1 MKWRSNENPISLQQK
16 TELEKVI
23 DEHRELMQM
32 PKKRYKRMIKTV
44 HYGVDWEVKN
54 SEGKDSGVL
63 EHKVW
68 NLGRM
73 QLNNDKDNVAY
84 GKLGRMQL
92 RGINVSL

>member
-1 MKWRSNENPISLQQK
+1 
-16 TELEKVI
+16 
-23 DEHRELMQM
+23 M
-32 PKKRYKRMIKTV
+32 PKKSYNRMIKTI
-44 HYGVDWEVKN
+44 HYGVDWEVNN

-84 GKLGRMQL
+84 G
-92 RGINVSL
+92 

>member
-1 MKWRSNENPISLQQK
+1 MELIGKWIIV
-16 TELEKVI
+16 KV
-23 DEHRELMQM
+23 
-32 PKKRYKRMIKTV
+32 KTV

-84 GKLGRMQL
+84 GQPGRMQL
-92 RGINVSL
+92 RGINVSLWEFVKREKDGQAEGDRAIIT

>member
-1 MKWRSNENPISLQQK
+1 
-16 TELEKVI
+16 
-23 DEHRELMQM
+23 M
-32 PKKRYKRMIKTV
+32 PKKSYKRMIKTV

-84 GKLGRMQL
+84 GQPGRMQL
-92 RGINVSL
+92 RGINVSLREFVKREKDGQAEGDRAIIA